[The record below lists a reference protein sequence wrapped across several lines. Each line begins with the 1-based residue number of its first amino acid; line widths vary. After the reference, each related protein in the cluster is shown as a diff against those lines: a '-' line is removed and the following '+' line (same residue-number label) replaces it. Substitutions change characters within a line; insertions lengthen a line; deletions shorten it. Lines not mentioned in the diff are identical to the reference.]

1 MKLSM
6 YQASVP
12 VFIRALGNLSGILAK
27 GAAHAEA
34 KKFDPAVLVSSRLFP
49 DMFPLSRQVQIVS
62 DTAKGAAAR
71 LAGME
76 PPSWEDNEKTFSE
89 LIARLDKTV
98 EYLKTFKPEQI
109 DGSEDRTI
117 NIKVAG
123 QPMTLQGM
131 TFLLQRA
138 LPNLYFHT
146 TTAYNILRHCGVDV
160 GKKDYLGRSS

>member
-12 VFIRALGNLSGILAK
+12 VFIRMSGNLSAILAK
-27 GAAHAEA
+27 GAAHAET
-34 KKFDPAVLVSSRLFP
+34 KKFDPAVLVNSRLFP

-76 PPSWEDNEKTFSE
+76 PPSWEDNEKTFAE

-160 GKKDYLGRSS
+160 GKKDYLGRS